1 MNGPLPV
8 LAFIPGGRFE
18 QGAAGTWIYY
28 ADLWVNKTN
37 VIVVTMNYRL
47 GALGFL
53 GSPSISGNY
62 GLEDQRQALRWI
74 QQNIAA
80 FGGNPD
86 LVTLFGQSA
95 GGTSTAVHLTS
106 KASQGLFQQ
115 AIIHSNPFTLPL
127 QTTISAGEVGKAFA
141 NLLGCPANDLK
152 CMRNKTTDQIIKAS
166 DMANDHLNISDPI
179 SMFYPWTPMV
189 DGISVDAQPLYAFAA
204 GNFTQ
209 VPIMVGNVEEE
220 ALLFIWETL
229 PNPATKDEYV
239 FALDLVFGRINAQRV
254 LSNYPFSAYN
264 TTDYRWIMQQLG
276 TDWIFDCPNRY
287 IAAGI
292 ATAAP
297 DLPLYL
303 YRFNHALSFDGWGPN
318 YTFCVGHVCHGSE
331 LVYLFQTA
339 SVDDSGFVFT
349 DQEQQMAD
357 YFGSLWANF
366 ARNGNPNFP
375 TGSSKYPSDP
385 MTYDT
390 IVDVPWPM
398 WNQTQDQRITIETPT
413 NNLVLNWRQKYCDFW
428 DTLDYLEP
436 KNP

>member
-8 LAFIPGGRFE
+8 MVFIPGGRFE

-37 VIVVTMNYRL
+37 IIVVTINYRL

-53 GSPSISGNY
+53 GSTVIPGNY
-62 GLEDQRQALRWI
+62 GVEDQRQALRWV

-80 FGGNPD
+80 FGGNPGQ
-86 LVTLFGQSA
+86 VTLFGQSA

-106 KASQGLFQQ
+106 KASAGLFQK

-127 QTTISAGEVGKAFA
+127 HDPISAGEISKTFST
-141 NLLGCPANDLK
+141 LLGCPENDLK

-166 DMANDHLNISDPI
+166 DLTNDHLNLSDPI
-179 SMFYPWTPMV
+179 TMFYPWTPMI
-189 DGISVDAQPLYAFAA
+189 DGVSVDAQPLYAFAS
-204 GNFTQ
+204 GNFTK

-239 FALDLVFGRINAQRV
+239 AALDAVYGRINAQRV
-254 LSNYPFSAYN
+254 LSMYPFSAYT

-292 ATAAP
+292 AKYAP
-297 DLPLYL
+297 SLPLYV
-303 YRFNHALSFDGWGPN
+303 YRFNHALSFNGWGPN
-318 YTFCVGHVCHGSE
+318 YTFCVGHVCHASE

-339 SVDDSGFVFT
+339 SVDNSGFEFT
-349 DQEQQMAD
+349 AQEQQMAD
-357 YFGSLWANF
+357 YFGAIWSNF
-366 ARNGNPNFP
+366 ARYNNPNFP
-375 TGSSKYPSDP
+375 TGDYKDPADP

-390 IVDVPWPM
+390 IVDVPWPQ
-398 WNQTQDQRITIETPT
+398 WTAANDQRITIETPT
-413 NNLVLNWRQKYCDFW
+413 NNLVINWRQKYCDFW
-428 DTLDYLEP
+428 DTLDYLNP